1 MVSHWSNL
9 GHVPI
14 SASQCAHGGPFID
27 HSPFLKPEVVSTPPK
42 PWGPRAM
49 EVWFCPKEKWSANI
63 RRRNNRCWKAEQPHR
78 PPQTPTMCRALQA
91 EGIWWWTRQTFS
103 QTLRSSHLG
112 EIFKK
117 SKLTYVLKITNC
129 DHFYERQTKYSESIL
144 SKIVRKEVTLK
155 LRHKGREGGSHR

>member
-1 MVSHWSNL
+1 MCLSQ
-9 GHVPI
+9 PI
-14 SASQCAHGGPFID
+14 SVAHGGPLID
-27 HSPFLKPEVVSTPPK
+27 HSPFLKPEVVSIPPK
-42 PWGPRAM
+42 PWGPRAT

-63 RRRNNRCWKAEQPHR
+63 RRRNNRCWKAEQPRR

-117 SKLTYVLKITNC
+117 SKLTNVLKITNC
-129 DHFYERQTKYSESIL
+129 DHFYERQTKYSERRWHWNWDT
-144 SKIVRKEVTLK
+144 KGEKEQLD
-155 LRHKGREGGSHR
+155 SHRREVKLDSYFSP